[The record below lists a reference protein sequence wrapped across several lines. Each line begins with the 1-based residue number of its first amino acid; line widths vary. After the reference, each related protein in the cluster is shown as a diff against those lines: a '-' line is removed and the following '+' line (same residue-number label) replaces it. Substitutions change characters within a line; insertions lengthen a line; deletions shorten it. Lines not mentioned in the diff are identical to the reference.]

1 VGWRSRSVPVAQTFT
16 ALASIPTTG
25 IVVPAERIDSYNLV
39 SLRGAYK
46 FWQQKAEAGYMRDA
60 EVAISAFSALNDTHK
75 EHPLGD
81 TIGSRVMGWITVR
94 Y

>member
-1 VGWRSRSVPVAQTFT
+1 FQPGVTVPSTSV
-16 ALASIPTTG
+16 S
-25 IVVPAERIDSYNLV
+25 SYNLLNIRV
-39 SLRGAYK
+39 AYK
-46 FWQQKAEAGYMRDA
+46 FWQEKAEAGYLRDA
-60 EVAISAFSALNDTHK
+60 EVALSAYNALNDEHK